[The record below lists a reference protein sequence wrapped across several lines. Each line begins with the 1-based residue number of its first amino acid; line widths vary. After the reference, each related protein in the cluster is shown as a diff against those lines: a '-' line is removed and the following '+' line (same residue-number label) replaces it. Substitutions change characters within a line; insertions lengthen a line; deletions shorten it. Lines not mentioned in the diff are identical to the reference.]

1 MMEIVNEIVRWAVA
15 PLIAFV
21 FGIHMRV
28 NKHATDIA
36 VLKAQIETDKLMRDR
51 EMKDVKTSLERIMN
65 KLDAIEDALRK

>member
-1 MMEIVNEIVRWAVA
+1 MMDMISEIIRWAVA

-36 VLKAQIETDKLMRDR
+36 VLKANAETDKLMRDR
-51 EMKDVKTSLERIMN
+51 EMKDVKASLERIMN
-65 KLDAIEDALRK
+65 KLDVIEDALRR